1 MEIWTII
8 SVFGRI
14 YDCALNWGLGALQ
27 GWGRSGLGYR
37 KFPGVF
43 LVLMLRK
50 WIAEVWGCVI
60 SSVARVVESR
70 SSMRVNGKEETSG
83 RAMAYPSLP
92 RSSLVLEPEQKPQAA
107 NVGPSVIWFL
117 PNRGEW

>member
-83 RAMAYPSLP
+83 RAMAYPSYLDP
-92 RSSLVLEPEQKPQAA
+92 RWYWS
-107 NVGPSVIWFL
+107 
-117 PNRGEW
+117 PNKSPKLQM